1 VSRGVAGLF
10 TAALFQTGRQFARV
24 TRVLNHLAA
33 GTLTIDQLRT
43 GIERTWEEFS
53 ARDSDI
59 AAGLMRWEEEMLA
72 RFVTREDDVLLV
84 GSGPGRD
91 LVAMVAGG
99 YRVTALEPARRAIAT
114 CRRQLAMRG
123 LGAEIIAGFFEDVP
137 LPRRFDVIIFSGCC
151 YNFIPESRRRIAA
164 LRKAADHLTP
174 GGRILV
180 NFMTERSGHPLL
192 IQLARLSATITRS
205 DWRPERGD
213 VLLPVDP
220 KRALFHYEHPFV
232 PGELEGEAQ
241 AAGLRAVER
250 CEFPGAPVLLLEPI
264 QPAPS
269 AAARGENVERSARC
283 APAVAAATDSRR

>member
-1 VSRGVAGLF
+1 VRSRVVAPL

-33 GTLTIDQLRT
+33 GTLTIEELRT
-43 GIERTWEEFS
+43 GIARTWEEFS

-123 LGAEIIAGFFEDVP
+123 LEAEILEGFFEDVP
-137 LPRRFDVIIFSGCC
+137 LPRRFDIIIFSGCC
-151 YNFIPESRRRIAA
+151 YNFMPESCRRIAA
-164 LRKAADHLTP
+164 LRKAADHLAP
-174 GGRILV
+174 GGRILI

-192 IQLARLSATITRS
+192 VRLARLSAAITRT
-205 DWRPERGD
+205 DWRPEPGD

-232 PGELEGEAQ
+232 AGELEAEAQ

-250 CEFPGAPVLLLEPI
+250 CEFPGAPVLVVEPN
-264 QPAPS
+264 QPAS
-269 AAARGENVERSARC
+269 AAGERGANAE
-283 APAVAAATDSRR
+283 PLAVADYTRMEPTRR

>member
-1 VSRGVAGLF
+1 VRRTFVGLVA
-10 TAALFQTGRQFARV
+10 AALFRTGRQFARV

-33 GTLTIDQLRT
+33 GTLTIDQLRI

-59 AAGLMRWEEEMLA
+59 AAGLMRWEEEMLT
-72 RFVTREDDVLLV
+72 RFVPRDDDVLLV

-91 LVAMVAGG
+91 LVGMVGGG
-99 YRVTALEPARRAIAT
+99 YRVTALEPARLAIAT
-114 CRRQLAMRG
+114 ARRQLAMRG
-123 LGAEIIAGFFEDVP
+123 LSAEIIEGFFEDVP

-164 LRKAADHLTP
+164 LRKASAHLTP
-174 GGRILV
+174 GGRILI

-192 IQLARLSATITRS
+192 IQLARLSAAITRS

-232 PGELEGEAQ
+232 PGELEAEAA
-241 AAGLRAVER
+241 AAGLRLIER
-250 CEFPGAPVLLLEPI
+250 CEFTGAPVLVVEPT
-264 QPAPS
+264 QPAAVTAERAES
-269 AAARGENVERSARC
+269 AERF
-283 APAVAAATDSRR
+283 AV